1 MTVQELIKELERYDL
16 QARVNVML
24 DFRFKDSQTDPY
36 TVIRPI
42 KLVFQSYGRDDVNI
56 VCQLDEDT
64 L

>member
-24 DFRFKDSQTDPY
+24 DFHFKDSQTDPY
-36 TVIRPI
+36 TAIRPI